1 MDIYYFKTSNSS
13 FILTDKNIL
22 EKHFSVETYHINN
35 KNGKQYVIALL
46 KLLLFLLTKGK
57 KARIYFIRFA
67 DWHTALIAF
76 FKIIY
81 RKKLVIVV
89 GGFDAF
95 HFPAYAYGVYHRKF
109 RGWCAKYALRNASL
123 ILPNSP
129 CLIEYTNNF
138 ASSNP
143 IKGGIRFFEPRIKSP
158 IKVIYNGFDTAYWAT
173 TPSREKKDIVMTVAI
188 VNNMNTFYLKGIDS
202 FILLACQMPEV
213 SFKMVG
219 VDKIFLSRNHIS
231 TPENLEIIDLL
242 PHPQLLDHYQTAKV
256 FCIFSLTEGMSN
268 VLCEAMLCE
277 CIPVGSNVT
286 FIPEIIGDTGFIVYH
301 KAVDEMKQQVGKA
314 LQSDAELGKKAKKR
328 IMENY
333 ALGIREKSLT
343 ETILPML
350 TYKSENHNE

>member
-13 FILTDKNIL
+13 FVLTDKNIL

-35 KNGKQYVIALL
+35 KNGKQYIIALL
-46 KLLLFLLTKGK
+46 KLLLFLMTKGK

-67 DWHTALIAF
+67 DWHTALIAL

-95 HFPAYAYGVYHRKF
+95 HLPSYAYGVYHRKF
-109 RGWCAKYALRNASL
+109 RGWCAKYALRNATL

-129 CLIEYTNNF
+129 CLIEYTNNY
-138 ASSNP
+138 AATQP
-143 IKGGIRFFEPRIKSP
+143 IYGGIKYFEPQIKSP
-158 IKVIYNGFDTAYWAT
+158 IKVIYNGFDTSYWAVA
-173 TPSREKKDIVMTVAI
+173 PSRDKKDIVMTVAI

-202 FILLACQMPEV
+202 FIMLACQMPQV

-219 VDKIFLSRNHIS
+219 VNKTFLSQNNIT
-231 TPENLEIIDLL
+231 TPNNLEIIELL
-242 PHPQLLDHYQTAKV
+242 PHPQLLDHYQSAKV
-256 FCIFSLTEGMSN
+256 FCLFSLTEGMSN

-286 FIPEIIGDTGFIVYH
+286 FIPEIIGDTGYIVYH
-301 KAVDEMKQQVGKA
+301 KTIDEMKQQVEKA

-333 ALGIREKSLT
+333 TLGIREKSLV
-343 ETILPML
+343 ETIYPLL
-350 TYKSENHNE
+350 S